1 MTALILSCL
10 ESGLLAQE
18 PPPIG
23 EPLTEPAT
31 DLPALPPPIGLPE
44 TLPPPEPL
52 PIPAPAPGFNPVEG
66 ALSEPTIDTPSPPP
80 PDPSLSGAVPATGLP
95 QPPQGILP
103 DESPPPGP
111 QAVEDPASIYNLGPQ
126 TNLIRLLDDIR
137 ELSKNG
143 ELDTAQSLAA
153 RALKQITRTE
163 ENAFYLSQI
172 RKEETQL
179 YFRRANQAMRDKNYS
194 LASQLLAR
202 YKENVKDDLE
212 ERRQKREV
220 LLQNQGNQDVSLV
233 GKLVE
238 ELEKAKK
245 DLAEI
250 RAKSGLPEDDAKPD
264 FERLMQ
270 EEKVKM
276 ASAMRRAEF
285 LLGKARKDASD
296 GQYDLALDQIDE
308 ALGVLPA
315 NVSSIA
321 LISDLYKA
329 KQQIT
334 WYRMGEAMLKGQV
347 GEVQNLV
354 VEYQNVEDA
363 RRKAES
369 ETLGI
374 EEQADFDAEMEKALE
389 KSEEQAQLAEEMLAG
404 ARGDIRK
411 KEYEKAEKALFKIK
425 NFLEP
430 NTRTWPV
437 ILQASLLKNQIN
449 LEKAED
455 ARKEKDWDLANQYLD
470 AFRTGFYQDR
480 DIQGDTLSFGRPGL
494 RASEGEKAMQQ
505 ELDRGNRMED
515 RIKKDK
521 ANPYRRDI
529 TEFTPE
535 WREEREAL
543 NELLMRAKVQFIN
556 GDLTGA
562 TETYRTIETRF
573 SENYEAKEMLRRIAI
588 MRQEESYLG
597 YLKTRQE
604 MLEEIER
611 EWERPKVFD
620 RQIEEEQKVTGEP
633 SKLEEKLKI
642 INVPGVQF
650 FESPLPEVMTE
661 LQRQARSFDLT
672 EPDPAKKGV
681 NIIVL
686 NQGDE
691 PPPNVTITL
700 NSMPLGQMIAFITE
714 MVNWTYDVRSDAI
727 VVSKTG
733 GVMGTQRLLETEFYE
748 LTQGTINRMTGGGAG
763 AGGGGA
769 DPFAP
774 APGGGAGG
782 GADDQGAKIKAFL
795 EGAGI
800 PFDETKGHK
809 FVFDGFQMI
818 VTHQRRSLDLIER
831 ILERLDA
838 DSSRQVEIE
847 TKFLEVQEGALDE
860 ISFDWQ
866 FKWGNPRYSVD
877 PATGN
882 PVIDSTGRPIVSFDK
897 TFTGNTRTLATA
909 HSATGL
915 SRDTIISIPDNPDAS
930 LNLPN
935 PVPSLPGKIGIGEGV
950 SPLINA
956 TSDSLSMG
964 GSGGSMILGGSQ
976 ANLLISALKR
986 KQGTD
991 LLSAPRITVMDGQPA
1006 QITIAQEFIYPTDY
1020 QPAPPPVVGGG
1031 GGNNNQGGAGLGGAI
1046 QIQAAIPQFDTV
1058 APDDEQPGFREVGV
1072 VLDVTPRIE
1081 KYNSI
1086 ALELNPK
1093 VTEFDGFIEY
1103 GGQQAMIGT
1112 SQVGAPPMVIQPSG
1126 ILMPIFSVRK
1136 VNTSVTI
1143 FDGATVIIGGL
1154 TREEV
1159 KTVNDKIPVL
1169 GNIPL
1174 LGRLFQSSAES
1185 YQKRNLLIFVSASIV
1200 SRGGSPVR
1208 EVIQNISPQSIFKDP
1223 VIMTPTGTIRRV
1235 FKGNDPGPAPAAP

>member
-1 MTALILSCL
+1 MSVFKLSVR
-10 ESGLLAQE
+10 LLGIIHLFPAFVGYTLFGQAAFPG
-18 PPPIG
+18 PP
-23 EPLTEPAT
+23 E
-31 DLPALPPPIGLPE
+31 DLPDQPNLLGE
-44 TLPPPEPL
+44 
-52 PIPAPAPGFNPVEG
+52 IPAPA
-66 ALSEPTIDTPSPPP
+66 
-80 PDPSLSGAVPATGLP
+80 LP
-95 QPPQGILP
+95 QENNGGIP
-103 DESPPPGP
+103 SQSPPPGLQP
-111 QAVEDPASIYNLGPQ
+111 VSDPSTIYNLGPD
-126 TNLIRLLDDIR
+126 TNLIRLLNDIR
-137 ELSKNG
+137 DLSKNG
-143 ELDTAQSLAA
+143 EMESAQTLAA
-153 RALKQITRTE
+153 RALEKISSTE
-163 ENAFYLSQI
+163 ENSFYLKQI

-179 YFRRANQAMRDKNYS
+179 YFKRAQQAMADENYS
-194 LASQLLAR
+194 LASQLIAR
-202 YKENVKDDLE
+202 YRENVKDDLE
-212 ERRQKREV
+212 DRRQKREV
-220 LLQNQGNQDVSLV
+220 LLQNQGKKDVSLV

-238 ELEKAKK
+238 ELDQAKK

-250 RAKSGLPEDDAKPD
+250 RAKAGLPEDDAKPD
-264 FERLMQ
+264 FERLM
-270 EEKVKM
+270 EAEKAKM
-276 ASAMRRAEF
+276 TSSMRRAET
-285 LLGKARKDASD
+285 LLAKARKDGSD
-296 GQYDLALDQIDE
+296 GQYDLAVSQIDE
-308 ALGVLPA
+308 ALGLLPA

-321 LISDLYKA
+321 LISDLYKT
-329 KQQIT
+329 KQQVT

-347 GEVQNLV
+347 GDVQGLV
-354 VEYQNVEDA
+354 AQYQQIEEA
-363 RRKAES
+363 RRQAES

-374 EEQADFDAEMEKALE
+374 EDETDFDGEMEKARQ
-389 KSEEQAQLAEEMLAG
+389 KSEEQAELAEEMLAG

-411 KEYEKAEKALFKIK
+411 KEYDKADQTLFKIK
-425 NFLEP
+425 NFLQP
-430 NTRTWPV
+430 NTRTWPI
-437 ILQASLLKNQIN
+437 ILQASLLKNEIN

-455 ARKEKDWDLANQYLD
+455 ARNEKNWDLANQYLD

-480 DIQGDTLSFGRPGL
+480 DIQGDTLSFDRPGL
-494 RASEGEKAMQQ
+494 KATDGEKAMEQ
-505 ELDRGNRMED
+505 ELNKGDRMED
-515 RIKKDK
+515 RIGKDK

-529 TEFTPE
+529 SEFTPDWKDQLE
-535 WREEREAL
+535 SL

-573 SENYEAKEMLRRIAI
+573 SDNYEAKEMLRRIAT

-620 RQIEEEQKVTGEP
+620 RQIAEVEKAQEGP
-633 SKLEEKLKI
+633 SNLENKLKI
-642 INVPGVQF
+642 IEVPGVQF

-661 LQRQARSFDLT
+661 LQRQARQFDLT

-686 NQGDE
+686 EVPGE
-691 PPPNVTITL
+691 PPPNVTLTL
-700 NSMPLGQMIAFITE
+700 NSMSLGQMIQFICET
-714 MVNWTYDVRSDAI
+714 VNWTYDVRSDAI
-727 VVSKTG
+727 VVSKSGGSFTG
-733 GVMGTQRLLETEFYE
+733 RPLETEFYE
-748 LTQGTINRMTGGGAG
+748 VTQGTINRMTGGAAG

-774 APGGGAGG
+774 APGGGGG
-782 GADDQGAKIKAFL
+782 GADDQGAKIKSFL

-800 PFDETKGHK
+800 PFDETKGQL
-809 FVFDGFQMI
+809 FQFDGFQMI
-818 VTHQRRSLDLIER
+818 VTHERRSLDLIER

-866 FKWGNPRYSVD
+866 FNWGNPRYSVD
-877 PATGN
+877 PSTGN
-882 PVIDSTGRPIVSFDK
+882 PVIDSTGRPMVSFDK

-909 HSATGL
+909 HSATGM

-935 PVPSLPGKIGIGEGV
+935 PVPNLPGKIGIGEGV

-956 TSDSLSMG
+956 RSDSLTLG
-964 GSGGSMILGGSQ
+964 GSGGNMILGGSQ

-1020 QPAPPPVVGGG
+1020 QPAPAPVVGGG
-1031 GGNNNQGGAGLGGAI
+1031 GGGNNQGQAGLGGAI
-1046 QIQAAIPQFDTV
+1046 QIQSAIPQFDTV

-1174 LGRLFQSSAES
+1174 IGRLFQSSAES

-1235 FKGNDPGPAPAAP
+1235 FKGADQPAGPNN

>member
-1 MTALILSCL
+1 MSKINPLVRILGITLVFLSTFEL
-10 ESGLLAQE
+10 ELLAQAVDSNKE
-18 PPPIG
+18 AELTPPPFQG
-23 EPLTEPAT
+23 EVQPST
-31 DLPALPPPIGLPE
+31 LPQADERALP
-44 TLPPPEPL
+44 TQ
-52 PIPAPAPGFNPVEG
+52 
-66 ALSEPTIDTPSPPP
+66 T
-80 PDPSLSGAVPATGLP
+80 
-95 QPPQGILP
+95 QPPGIQP
-103 DESPPPGP
+103 VS
-111 QAVEDPASIYNLGPQ
+111 DPASIYNLGPD
-126 TNLIRLLDDIR
+126 TNLIRLLNDIR
-137 ELSKNG
+137 DLAKNG
-143 ELDTAQSLAA
+143 ELGSAQSLAG
-153 RALKQITRTE
+153 RALEKIARTE
-163 ENAFYLSQI
+163 ENSFYLRQI

-179 YFRRANQAMRDKNYS
+179 YFRRANQAMRDKNYP

-202 YKENVKDDLE
+202 YRENVKDDLE
-212 ERRQKREV
+212 ERKQRREI
-220 LLQNQGNQDVSLV
+220 LLENQGNRDVSLV

-238 ELEKAKK
+238 ELDKAKK

-250 RAKSGLPEDDAKPD
+250 RAKAGLPEDDAKPD
-264 FERLMQ
+264 FERLM
-270 EEKVKM
+270 EAEKAKM
-276 ASAMRRAEF
+276 SSAMRRGEQ
-285 LLGKARKDASD
+285 LLAKARKDTND
-296 GQYDLALDQIDE
+296 GQYDLAVNQIDE
-308 ALGVLPA
+308 ALGILPA

-321 LISDLYKA
+321 LISDLYKT
-329 KQQIT
+329 KQQVT
-334 WYRMGEAMLKGQV
+334 WYKMGEAMLKGQV
-347 GEVQNLV
+347 GEVQGLV
-354 VEYQNVEDA
+354 AEYQKVEDA
-363 RRKAES
+363 RRKAEA

-374 EEQADFDAEMEKALE
+374 DEEMDFDAEMEKARQ
-389 KSEEQAQLAEEMLAG
+389 KSEEQAELAEEMLAG
-404 ARGDIRK
+404 ARGDIKK
-411 KEYEKAEKALFKIK
+411 KEYEKADRTLFKIK
-425 NFLEP
+425 NYLEP
-430 NTRTWPV
+430 NTRSWPI
-437 ILQASLLKNQIN
+437 ILQASLLKNDIN

-455 ARKEKDWDLANQYLD
+455 ARKEKNWDLANQYLD
-470 AFRTGFYQDR
+470 FYRTGFYQDR
-480 DIQGDTLSFGRPGL
+480 DIQGDPNSFGRPGL
-494 RASEGEKAMQQ
+494 KETKGEKAIGQ
-505 ELDRGNRMED
+505 ELNKGDRMED

-535 WREEREAL
+535 FKTDREEL
-543 NELLMRAKVQFIN
+543 KELLMRAKVQFIN

-573 SENYEAKEMLRRIAI
+573 SDNYEAKEMLRRIAV

-620 RQIEEEQKVTGEP
+620 RQIEEVEKVKEGP

-642 INVPGVQF
+642 IQVPGVQF
-650 FESPLPEVMTE
+650 FESPMDEVMQE
-661 LQRQARSFDLT
+661 LQRQAKKFDLT
-672 EPDPAKKGV
+672 EADPGKRGV
-681 NIIVL
+681 NIITL
-686 NQGDE
+686 NDDGE
-691 PPPNVTITL
+691 PFPNVTITL
-700 NSMPLGQMIAFITE
+700 NSMSLGQLIQFITE
-714 MVNWTYDVRSDAI
+714 SKNWTYDVRADAI
-727 VVSKTG
+727 VVSKSG
-733 GVMGTQRLLETEFYE
+733 GTIGGRPKETEFYE
-748 LTQGTINRMTGGGAG
+748 LTQGTINRMTGGGG
-763 AGGGGA
+763 VAGGGGG
-769 DPFAP
+769 DPFNP
-774 APGGGAGG
+774 NPGGGAG

-818 VTHQRRSLDLIER
+818 VTHERRSLDLIER

-866 FKWGNPRYSVD
+866 FSWGNPRYAVD

-882 PVIDSTGRPIVSFDK
+882 PLIDSTGRPKISFDK
-897 TFTGNTRTLATA
+897 TLTGNTRTLAAA
-909 HSATGL
+909 HSPSGM

-930 LNLPN
+930 MSLPN
-935 PVPSLPGKIGIGEGV
+935 PVPSLPGRIGIGAGV

-956 TSDSLSMG
+956 FSSTLSMG
-964 GSGGSMILGGSQ
+964 GSGGNMILGGSQ

-1006 QITIAQEFIYPTDY
+1006 QITIAQEFIYPTDW
-1020 QPAPPPVVGGG
+1020 QPAPAPVVGGG
-1031 GGNNNQGGAGLGGAI
+1031 GGNNQGQAGLGGAI
-1046 QIQAAIPQFDTV
+1046 QIQSAIPQFDTV

-1103 GGQQAMIGT
+1103 GGQSAMIGT
-1112 SQVGAPPMVIQPSG
+1112 SQVGAPPMIIQPSG

-1174 LGRLFQSSAES
+1174 IGRLFQSSAES

-1235 FKGNDPGPAPAAP
+1235 FKGEKAGPAQP

>member
-1 MTALILSCL
+1 MSKINPYVRVLGITLVFLANVEL
-10 ESGLLAQE
+10 ELLAQGVDE
-18 PPPIG
+18 NNEATIAPPVLGQVP
-23 EPLTEPAT
+23 PLPEADEGT
-31 DLPALPPPIGLPE
+31 LPAQ
-44 TLPPPEPL
+44 T
-52 PIPAPAPGFNPVEG
+52 
-66 ALSEPTIDTPSPPP
+66 
-80 PDPSLSGAVPATGLP
+80 
-95 QPPQGILP
+95 
-103 DESPPPGP
+103 PPPGIQP
-111 QAVEDPASIYNLGPQ
+111 VSDPASIYNLGPD

-137 ELSKNG
+137 DLAKNG
-143 ELDTAQSLAA
+143 ELDMAQSLAG
-153 RALKQITRTE
+153 RALEKIGRTE
-163 ENAFYLSQI
+163 QNSFYLRQI

-194 LASQLLAR
+194 LASQLLSR
-202 YKENVKDDLE
+202 YRENVNDDLE
-212 ERRQKREV
+212 ERKQKREI
-220 LLQNQGNQDVSLV
+220 LLENKGNRDVSLV

-238 ELEKAKK
+238 ELDKAKK

-250 RAKSGLPEDDAKPD
+250 RAKAGLPEDDAKPD
-264 FERLMQ
+264 FERLM
-270 EEKVKM
+270 EAEKAKM
-276 ASAMRRAEF
+276 ASAMRRGEQ
-285 LLGKARKDASD
+285 LLAKARKDASD
-296 GQYDLALDQIDE
+296 GQYDLAASQIDE

-321 LISDLYKA
+321 LISDLYKT
-329 KQQIT
+329 KQQVT

-347 GEVQNLV
+347 GEVQGLV
-354 VEYQNVEDA
+354 VEYQEVENA

-374 EEQADFDAEMEKALE
+374 DEELDFDAEMEKARQ
-389 KSEEQAQLAEEMLAG
+389 KSEEQAELAEEMLAA
-404 ARGDIRK
+404 ARGDIKK
-411 KEYEKAEKALFKIK
+411 KEYEKADKALFKIK
-425 NFLEP
+425 NYLEP
-430 NTRTWPV
+430 NTRTWPI
-437 ILQASLLKNQIN
+437 ILQAALLKNEIL

-455 ARKEKDWDLANQYLD
+455 ARKEKNWDLANQYLD
-470 AFRTGFYQDR
+470 EYRTGFYQDR
-480 DIQGDTLSFGRPGL
+480 DIQGDTLSFNRPGL
-494 RASEGEKAMQQ
+494 KETKGEKAVGQQ
-505 ELDRGNRMED
+505 LNKGDRMED
-515 RIKKDK
+515 RINKDK

-529 TEFTPE
+529 TEFSPDFNTARAE
-535 WREEREAL
+535 L

-573 SENYEAKEMLRRIAI
+573 SDNYEAKEMLRRIAV

-620 RQIEEEQKVTGEP
+620 RQIDEVEKVKEGP
-633 SKLEEKLKI
+633 SNLERKLKI
-642 INVPGVQF
+642 IQIPGVQF
-650 FESPLPEVMTE
+650 FESPMDEVMQE
-661 LQRQARSFDLT
+661 LQRQAKKFDLT
-672 EPDPAKKGV
+672 EPDPGKKGV
-681 NIIVL
+681 NIITL
-686 NQGDE
+686 SDE
-691 PPPNVTITL
+691 AEPFPNVTITL
-700 NSMPLGQMIAFITE
+700 NSMPLGQLIQFITE
-714 MVNWTYDVRSDAI
+714 SKNWTYDVRADAI
-727 VVSKTG
+727 VVSKSG
-733 GVMGTQRLLETEFYE
+733 GTFRGRPLETEFYE
-748 LTQGTINRMTGGGAG
+748 LTQGTINRMTGGGGG
-763 AGGGGA
+763 AGPGGN
-769 DPFAP
+769 DPFNP
-774 APGGGAGG
+774 NPGGGGG

-818 VTHQRRSLDLIER
+818 VTHERRSLDLIER

-866 FKWGNPRYSVD
+866 FSWGNPRYAVD

-882 PVIDSTGRPIVSFDK
+882 PVIDSSGRPKISFDK
-897 TFTGNTRTLATA
+897 TFTGNTRTLAAA
-909 HSATGL
+909 HSPSGM

-930 LNLPN
+930 MSLPN
-935 PVPSLPGKIGIGEGV
+935 PVPSLPGRIGIGAGV
-950 SPLINA
+950 TPLINA
-956 TSDSLSMG
+956 YSSSLSLG
-964 GSGGSMILGGSQ
+964 GTGGNMILGGSQ

-1006 QITIAQEFIYPTDY
+1006 QITIAQEFIYPTDW
-1020 QPAPPPVVGGG
+1020 QPAPAPVVGGG
-1031 GGNNNQGGAGLGGAI
+1031 GGGIGGGGNAGLGGAI
-1046 QIQAAIPQFDTV
+1046 QIQSAIPQFDTV

-1103 GGQQAMIGT
+1103 GGQSAMIGT
-1112 SQVGAPPMVIQPSG
+1112 SQVGAPPMIIQPSG

-1235 FKGNDPGPAPAAP
+1235 FKGEQAAPIQP

>member
-1 MTALILSCL
+1 MSKINPYVRVFGITLVFLATFELK
-10 ESGLLAQE
+10 LLAQGVDVNNE
-18 PPPIG
+18 AGLTPPVQG
-23 EPLTEPAT
+23 QV
-31 DLPALPPPIGLPE
+31 PPLPE
-44 TLPPPEPL
+44 
-52 PIPAPAPGFNPVEG
+52 AVEG
-66 ALSEPTIDTPSPPP
+66 AL
-80 PDPSLSGAVPATGLP
+80 PAQTT
-95 QPPQGILP
+95 
-103 DESPPPGP
+103 PPGIQP
-111 QAVEDPASIYNLGPQ
+111 VSDPASIYNLGPD

-137 ELSKNG
+137 DLAKNG
-143 ELDTAQSLAA
+143 ELDVAQSLTG
-153 RALKQITRTE
+153 RALEKIGRTE
-163 ENAFYLSQI
+163 QNSFYLRQI

-179 YFRRANQAMRDKNYS
+179 YFRRATQAMRDKNYS
-194 LASQLLAR
+194 LASQLLSR
-202 YKENVKDDLE
+202 YRENVKDDLE
-212 ERRQKREV
+212 ERKQKREI
-220 LLQNQGNQDVSLV
+220 LLENQGNRDVSLV

-238 ELEKAKK
+238 ELDKAKK

-250 RAKSGLPEDDAKPD
+250 RAKAGLPEDDAKPD
-264 FERLMQ
+264 FERLM
-270 EEKVKM
+270 EAEKAKM
-276 ASAMRRAEF
+276 ASAMRRGEQ
-285 LLGKARKDASD
+285 LLAKARKDASD
-296 GQYDLALDQIDE
+296 GQYDLAASQIDE

-321 LISDLYKA
+321 LISDLYKT
-329 KQQIT
+329 KQQVT
-334 WYRMGEAMLKGQV
+334 WYKMGEAMLKGQV
-347 GEVQNLV
+347 GEVQGLV
-354 VEYQNVEDA
+354 VEYQEVENA

-374 EEQADFDAEMEKALE
+374 DEELDFDAEMEKARQ
-389 KSEEQAQLAEEMLAG
+389 KSEEQAELAEEMLAG
-404 ARGDIRK
+404 ARGDIKK
-411 KEYEKAEKALFKIK
+411 KEYEKADKVLFKIK
-425 NFLEP
+425 NYLEP
-430 NTRTWPV
+430 NTRTWPI
-437 ILQASLLKNQIN
+437 ILQAALLKNEIL

-455 ARKEKDWDLANQYLD
+455 ARKEKNWDLANQYLD
-470 AFRTGFYQDR
+470 EFRTGFYQDR
-480 DIQGDTLSFGRPGL
+480 DIQGDTLSFNRPGL
-494 RASEGEKAMQQ
+494 KETKGEKALGQQ
-505 ELDRGNRMED
+505 LNKGDRMED
-515 RIKKDK
+515 RINKDK

-529 TEFTPE
+529 TEFSADFNAARAE
-535 WREEREAL
+535 L

-573 SENYEAKEMLRRIAI
+573 SDNYEAKEMLRRIAV

-620 RQIEEEQKVTGEP
+620 RQIDEVEKVKEGP
-633 SKLEEKLKI
+633 SNLERKLKI
-642 INVPGVQF
+642 IQIPGVQF
-650 FESPLPEVMTE
+650 FESPMDEVMQE
-661 LQRQARSFDLT
+661 LQRQAKKFDLT
-672 EPDPAKKGV
+672 EPDPGKKGV
-681 NIIVL
+681 NIITL
-686 NQGDE
+686 SDE
-691 PPPNVTITL
+691 NEPFPNVTITL
-700 NSMPLGQMIAFITE
+700 NTMPLGQLIQFITE
-714 MVNWTYDVRSDAI
+714 SKNWTYDVRADAI

-733 GVMGTQRLLETEFYE
+733 GSKGGRPKETEFYE
-748 LTQGTINRMTGGGAG
+748 LTQGTINRMTGGGG
-763 AGGGGA
+763 IAGGGGG
-769 DPFAP
+769 DPFNP
-774 APGGGAGG
+774 NPGGGGG
-782 GADDQGAKIKAFL
+782 GADDQGVKIKAFL

-818 VTHQRRSLDLIER
+818 VTHERRSLDLIER

-860 ISFDWQ
+860 ISFAWQ
-866 FKWGNPRYSVD
+866 FSWGNPRYGVD

-882 PVIDSTGRPIVSFDK
+882 PMIDSSGRPKISFDK
-897 TFTGNTRTLATA
+897 TFMGNTRTLASA
-909 HSATGL
+909 HSPSGM

-930 LNLPN
+930 MSIGN
-935 PVPSLPGKIGIGEGV
+935 PVPRLPGKIGIGEGV

-956 TSDSLSMG
+956 YSSSVALG
-964 GSGGSMILGGSQ
+964 GAGGSMILGGSQ

-1006 QITIAQEFIYPTDY
+1006 QITVAQEFIYPTDW
-1020 QPAPPPVVGGG
+1020 QPAPAPVVGGG
-1031 GGNNNQGGAGLGGAI
+1031 GGGNQGGGQAGLGGAI
-1046 QIQAAIPQFDTV
+1046 QIQSAIPQFDTV

-1103 GGQQAMIGT
+1103 GGQSAMIGT
-1112 SQVGAPPMVIQPSG
+1112 SQVGAPPMIIQPSG

-1174 LGRLFQSSAES
+1174 IGRLFQSSAES

-1235 FKGNDPGPAPAAP
+1235 FKGETPAPAQP

>member
-1 MTALILSCL
+1 M
-10 ESGLLAQE
+10 
-18 PPPIG
+18 
-23 EPLTEPAT
+23 
-31 DLPALPPPIGLPE
+31 
-44 TLPPPEPL
+44 
-52 PIPAPAPGFNPVEG
+52 
-66 ALSEPTIDTPSPPP
+66 
-80 PDPSLSGAVPATGLP
+80 
-95 QPPQGILP
+95 
-103 DESPPPGP
+103 
-111 QAVEDPASIYNLGPQ
+111 
-126 TNLIRLLDDIR
+126 
-137 ELSKNG
+137 
-143 ELDTAQSLAA
+143 
-153 RALKQITRTE
+153 
-163 ENAFYLSQI
+163 
-172 RKEETQL
+172 
-179 YFRRANQAMRDKNYS
+179 
-194 LASQLLAR
+194 
-202 YKENVKDDLE
+202 
-212 ERRQKREV
+212 
-220 LLQNQGNQDVSLV
+220 
-233 GKLVE
+233 
-238 ELEKAKK
+238 
-245 DLAEI
+245 
-250 RAKSGLPEDDAKPD
+250 
-264 FERLMQ
+264 
-270 EEKVKM
+270 
-276 ASAMRRAEF
+276 
-285 LLGKARKDASD
+285 
-296 GQYDLALDQIDE
+296 
-308 ALGVLPA
+308 
-315 NVSSIA
+315 
-321 LISDLYKA
+321 
-329 KQQIT
+329 
-334 WYRMGEAMLKGQV
+334 
-347 GEVQNLV
+347 
-354 VEYQNVEDA
+354 
-363 RRKAES
+363 
-369 ETLGI
+369 
-374 EEQADFDAEMEKALE
+374 
-389 KSEEQAQLAEEMLAG
+389 
-404 ARGDIRK
+404 
-411 KEYEKAEKALFKIK
+411 
-425 NFLEP
+425 
-430 NTRTWPV
+430 
-437 ILQASLLKNQIN
+437 
-449 LEKAED
+449 
-455 ARKEKDWDLANQYLD
+455 
-470 AFRTGFYQDR
+470 
-480 DIQGDTLSFGRPGL
+480 
-494 RASEGEKAMQQ
+494 
-505 ELDRGNRMED
+505 
-515 RIKKDK
+515 
-521 ANPYRRDI
+521 
-529 TEFTPE
+529 
-535 WREEREAL
+535 
-543 NELLMRAKVQFIN
+543 
-556 GDLTGA
+556 
-562 TETYRTIETRF
+562 
-573 SENYEAKEMLRRIAI
+573 

-620 RQIEEEQKVTGEP
+620 RQIEEVEKVQEGP
-633 SKLEEKLKI
+633 SKIEEKLKI
-642 INVPGVQF
+642 IQVPGVQF
-650 FESPLPEVMTE
+650 FESPLPEVLTE
-661 LQRQARSFDLT
+661 LQRQARAFDLT

-681 NIIVL
+681 NIIPLLVE
-686 NQGDE
+686 GED
-691 PPPNVTITL
+691 PPNVTITL
-700 NSMPLGQMIAFITE
+700 NSMPLGQMIQFLTE
-714 MVNWTYDVRSDAI
+714 TVNWTYDVRADAI

-733 GVMGTQRLLETEFYE
+733 GSFRGRPLETEFYE
-748 LTQGTINRMTGGGAG
+748 VTQGTINRMTGGGAG
-763 AGGGGA
+763 AGGGAGG

-774 APGGGAGG
+774 APGGGGG

-800 PFDETKGHK
+800 PFDETKGQL
-809 FVFDGFQMI
+809 FQFDGFQMI
-818 VTHQRRSLDLIER
+818 VTHERRSLDLIER

-866 FKWGNPRYSVD
+866 FNWGNPRYAVD
-877 PATGN
+877 PSTGN
-882 PVIDSTGRPIVSFDK
+882 PVIDSTGKPILSFDK

-909 HSATGL
+909 HSATGM

-930 LNLPN
+930 MNLPN

-956 TSDSLSMG
+956 RSDSISLG
-964 GSGGSMILGGSQ
+964 GSGGNMILGGSQ

-1020 QPAPPPVVGGG
+1020 QPAPAPVVGGG
-1031 GGNNNQGGAGLGGAI
+1031 GQGNQGQAGLGGAI
-1046 QIQAAIPQFDTV
+1046 QIQSAIPQFDTV

-1235 FKGNDPGPAPAAP
+1235 FKGAGQPAANN